1 MPARQGGT
9 VNEAA
14 DDIAISLIRGG
25 SFYWVQEKF
34 RLIRP
39 GAWDLQRRLP
49 FAVAI
54 TWLPLLVLAF
64 TYGGLEHLRAVL
76 VDYRVYARVFVAIPL
91 LFVGQ
96 ITMEVRFREVARH
109 FLDANLVRVQDVSRF
124 AEIMQKARR
133 LRDAK
138 LPEVIAI
145 LAVYIE
151 AAYFLESGRLSLA
164 SWAVQAGS
172 DTPTPAGYY
181 AVFVGHAMFLGL
193 VTVALWKWAIWVYV
207 LHQIS
212 RLNLQLDATNGDR
225 TGGLGFL
232 GDVPRAFSPLVL
244 AISAVIGGT
253 WRAQVLAGQ
262 QTLDFLKWPAAFLV
276 VLVLLIFLLPLG
288 LFTPMLV
295 REKREGNLKYG
306 SLRHLHSLQ
315 FRRKWLG
322 NRSEHVGE
330 LLGNPDVS
338 SLADLSA
345 AFENVDDMIAYPF
358 RRSAVLA
365 LLAALALPMLP
376 VVITQIPFKDLIRNL
391 FSAMH

>member
-76 VDYRVYARVFVAIPL
+76 VDYRVYAR
-91 LFVGQ
+91 
-96 ITMEVRFREVARH
+96 
-109 FLDANLVRVQDVSRF
+109 
-124 AEIMQKARR
+124 
-133 LRDAK
+133 
-138 LPEVIAI
+138 
-145 LAVYIE
+145 
-151 AAYFLESGRLSLA
+151 
-164 SWAVQAGS
+164 
-172 DTPTPAGYY
+172 
-181 AVFVGHAMFLGL
+181 VFVGHAMFLGL